1 MACLVFCKGI
11 CTFISRNS
19 GMTIYFI
26 KEDVGLRV
34 LDCIRKNFEE
44 VSLDMVT
51 VLLWVKQLSP
61 NLVE

>member
-1 MACLVFCKGI
+1 MASLVFYEGI
-11 CTFISRNS
+11 CTFISGTSSLRF
-19 GMTIYFI
+19 YFI

-34 LDCIRKNFEE
+34 SDCIRKNFEE

-51 VLLWVKQLSP
+51 VFLWVQQFFP